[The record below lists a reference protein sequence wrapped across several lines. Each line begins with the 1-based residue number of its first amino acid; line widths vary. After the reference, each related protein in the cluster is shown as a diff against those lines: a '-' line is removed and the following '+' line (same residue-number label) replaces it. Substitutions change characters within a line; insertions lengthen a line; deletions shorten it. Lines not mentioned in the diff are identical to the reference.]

1 MTVSGIQRKADIFV
15 DAVALRTILVFAADH
30 VALQH
35 EGLHLVASGRHECA
49 GLPMQFDQLIALV
62 HMECRHVIRLHH
74 KGLLFHSRL
83 CRQRTRRLAQIPD
96 FIPLVLGKGYCRSTA
111 MGAGQRRSH
120 LLVHRAVRL
129 AAALI
134 HADNRFADTQPTLVT
149 GWVTAAAIQRPGSL
163 RFIEA
168 TVGVIRHHGMAGLGA
183 DTVALRHEHRLV
195 IVAAE
200 GSRFFFLPDS
210 TFAATLASRTN
221 FQCDCR

>member
-62 HMECRHVIRLHH
+62 HMECRHVIRLRH

-96 FIPLVLGKGYCRSTA
+96 FIPLVLGKGDSRCTT
-111 MGAGQRRSH
+111 MGASKRRCH
-120 LLVHRAVRL
+120 LFIHCTVRL
-129 AAALI
+129 TAALI
-134 HADNRFADTQPTLVT
+134 HADNRFTDTQPALIT
-149 GWVTAAAIQRPGSL
+149 GRIATATVQCPGSL
-163 RFIEA
+163 SFVKS
-168 TVGVIRHHGMAGLGA
+168 TVGIVGHHGVTGLRA
-183 DTVALRHEHRLV
+183 DTVALRHKDSLV